1 MEPSYAELQR
11 SGELSRR
18 ADAAVSAL
26 ADCRCCPHECG
37 VDRLSGETGFCGVG
51 RHALVASYG
60 PHFGEEPPLVGRRGS
75 GTIFFAGCNMRCDY
89 CQNHDISQER
99 RGHAVDGRGLADIM
113 LRVQDM
119 GCHNV
124 NLVSPSHVVPQLLE
138 ALDLAAADG
147 LRLPLVYNSG
157 GYDSLAALG
166 LLDGVV
172 DIYMPDAKYDDD
184 AVARSFSNVKDY
196 PGTMRSALKEMHRQV
211 GDLRTED
218 GIAVRGMVIRHL
230 VLPEGLAGS
239 EGVLRFIADELSRD
253 SYVNIMDQY
262 RPEWKVLLSPQG
274 KHRPLAR
281 RISGDEYRQA
291 LQAARSLGLHRLAR

>member
-1 MEPSYAELQR
+1 MPSYAVLHR
-11 SGELSRR
+11 SGDLRRR
-18 ADAAVSAL
+18 AEEAVAAL

-99 RGHAVDGRGLADIM
+99 HGRAVDARGLADIM
-113 LRVQDM
+113 LQLQDM

-124 NLVSPSHVVPQLLE
+124 NLGTPSHVVPHLLE

-157 GYDSLAALG
+157 GYDSLSALE

-172 DIYMPDAKYDDD
+172 DIYMPDAKYDDE
-184 AVARSFSNVKDY
+184 ATARSFSNVEDY
-196 PGTMRSALKEMHRQV
+196 RRIMRSALREMHRQV
-211 GDLRTED
+211 GDLVLED
-218 GIAVRGMVIRHL
+218 GVAVRGMVIRHL
-230 VLPEGLAGS
+230 VLPQGMSGS
-239 EGVLRFIADELSRD
+239 DGVLRFIAEELSRD

-262 RPEWKVLLSPQG
+262 RPGWKVLSSPQE

-281 RISGDEYRQA
+281 RTSGEEHRRA
-291 LQAARSLGLHRLAR
+291 LQAARSQGLHRLAR